1 MRLLKRKKKE
11 KRDDANLT
19 TCGSRGSI
27 RPTPLAIGGGPDLRP
42 EQRTRPAFAEQGG
55 GGARVVL
62 AGSGELSERRSVE
75 GGNAARRE
83 AGGGLAAAA
92 AAGPSEGVDGG
103 GGIGVGGGGDAG
115 GDEPGAERWGDGVGR
130 HCRSEKGPRYSEM

>member
-19 TCGSRGSI
+19 TCGSGGSI

-83 AGGGLAAAA
+83 AGGGLAAA
-92 AAGPSEGVDGG
+92 GPSEGVDGG

-130 HCRSEKGPRYSEM
+130 HC

>member
-55 GGARVVL
+55 GGARIVL

-130 HCRSEKGPRYSEM
+130 HCRSGKGPRYSEM